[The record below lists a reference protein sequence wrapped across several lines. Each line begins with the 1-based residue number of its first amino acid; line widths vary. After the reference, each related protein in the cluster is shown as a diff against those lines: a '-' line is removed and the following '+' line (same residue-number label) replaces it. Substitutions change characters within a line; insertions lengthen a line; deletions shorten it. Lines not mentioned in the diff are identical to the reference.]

1 MASSSFKKIYV
12 NNNSISG
19 GGGGGMD
26 MKLNPKMAGGAENG
40 PGSKNL

>member
-1 MASSSFKKIYV
+1 MASSSFKKSLINH
-12 NNNSISG
+12 NNTS

-40 PGSKNL
+40 PSKNL